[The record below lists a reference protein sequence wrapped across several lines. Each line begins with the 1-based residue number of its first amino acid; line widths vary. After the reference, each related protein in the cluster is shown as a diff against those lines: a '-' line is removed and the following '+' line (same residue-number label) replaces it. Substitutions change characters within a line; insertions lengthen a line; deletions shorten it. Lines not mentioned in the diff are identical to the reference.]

1 MIRNLVNFPYFMKE
15 VFFNMKRNLI
25 MTVASMSTIMILSL
39 ILGFFI
45 IAVMNLNFWSER
57 VVDNIQIAV
66 YLRDGLSEKSV
77 KLLQNKIAVIEDV
90 KDVKFIGKDEALKN
104 MKKKLGASLELDDI
118 GTNPLPDSFEINML
132 DYEKIPAAA
141 ERIRSLEGVEDVR
154 YGEDIAKNL
163 ISLNHAVRAAGF
175 IIVLSLIAATVFI
188 VSNTIRITVYA
199 RRREI
204 SIMQLVGAEN
214 WFIRWP
220 FVIEGILHGLIGSL
234 VAAAILMSAYSK
246 FLPNMLSAL
255 PFLTMVKPSS
265 LFFRIFF
272 MLVGTG
278 VLVGVAGSWISV
290 NKYLKNFVSRTKY
303 YV

>member
-265 LFFRIFF
+265 LFLRIFF